1 MWRCRGYR
9 SRGREKDRGKLSP
22 TVIVRL
28 EIFLYSF
35 DFADVIV
42 QPRQA
47 DTVIFHE
54 DTLPLVWAE
63 LLLAD
68 IW

>member
-9 SRGREKDRGKLSP
+9 SQGHEKDHGKLSP

-28 EIFLYSF
+28 EIFICGF
-35 DFADVIV
+35 GFADVIA

>member
-1 MWRCRGYR
+1 M
-9 SRGREKDRGKLSP
+9 
-22 TVIVRL
+22 RL
-28 EIFLYSF
+28 EIFICGF
-35 DFADVIV
+35 GFADVIV

-47 DTVIFHE
+47 DTVIFYE
-54 DTLPLVWAE
+54 DTLPLVWTE